1 MRALDIDVPDAL
13 AARWSGWF
21 APARRPLVAPADLAA
36 RLGLPDE
43 RAGLL
48 AEERDALGL
57 YGLAPDDAV
66 VRLDRA
72 AYQALAPALRA
83 ELTARQ
89 PERPRWPDAGTDA
102 RSGSRAEARLVRWV
116 EDGCR
121 PSRHDDVPDTVWERA
136 ATAGLPRARALA
148 GRFPER
154 SGPNCFGTVMGA
166 AGVAGAEHEWMQRA
180 PFERWLAER
189 ARPLPR
195 GPRHD
200 GDAGVVLVWRTPGGQ
215 VEHAAV
221 TLGDGWALHKRSQC
235 WFSPVKA
242 LAVDGVK
249 AGGRAPG
256 RRLERYRIVA
266 G

>member
-13 AARWSGWF
+13 ADRWSGWF
-21 APARRPLVAPADLAA
+21 APARRPFVAPAALAA
-36 RLGLPDE
+36 RLRLPDE
-43 RAGLL
+43 RGGLVP
-48 AEERDALGL
+48 EERDAFDL
-57 YGLAPDDAV
+57 YGLADDDAV

-72 AYQALAPALRA
+72 AYRSLAPGLRT
-83 ELTARQ
+83 ELAHQ
-89 PERPRWPDAGTDA
+89 PAGPRWPDARTT
-102 RSGSRAEARLVRWV
+102 ERLVRWV
-116 EDGCR
+116 EEGCR
-121 PSRHDDVPDTVWERA
+121 PSRHDDVPGDVWERA
-136 ATAGLPRARALA
+136 AAAGLPRARELA

-166 AGVAGAEHEWMQRA
+166 AGVEGAEREWMQRD

-189 ARPLPR
+189 ARPMPR

-200 GDAGVVLVWRTPGGQ
+200 DEPGVVLVWRTPAGA

-235 WFSPVKA
+235 WFSPVKV

-256 RRLERYRIVA
+256 RRLRRYRIGA
-266 G
+266 D